1 MSLEIK
7 VIVADITTRS
17 VDAIVNA
24 ANSRLISGGG
34 VCGAIHRAAGGFELE
49 SEAQTRY
56 PEGCPTGSAVAT
68 SAYKLPAKH
77 VIHAVGPVWHGGD
90 EGEPDLLASA
100 YRTSLLLADEL
111 KCESIAFPN
120 ISTGIYGYPIDLAAE
135 VVADTLARVKDEL
148 VNVKL
153 IELCAFDED
162 AAKLYRAAL
171 REQGILE
178 V

>member
-1 MSLEIK
+1 MAAKITVL
-7 VIVADITTRS
+7 VADITTRR

-56 PEGCPTGSAVAT
+56 PEGCPTGQAVET
-68 SAYKLPAKH
+68 SAYNLPAKY
-77 VIHAVGPVWHGGD
+77 VIHTVGPIWYGGED
-90 EGEPDLLASA
+90 GEPELLASA
-100 YRTSLLLADEL
+100 YRSSLLLAENL

-120 ISTGIYGYPIDLAAE
+120 ISTGIYGYPIDLAAL
-135 VVADTLARVKDEL
+135 VVADILANAKDEL
-148 VNVKL
+148 ANIKL
-153 IELCAFDED
+153 IELCAFDGD
-162 AAKLYRAAL
+162 AAELYRAAL
-171 REQGILE
+171 IERGILG

>member
-56 PEGCPTGSAVAT
+56 PEGCPTGFAVAT
-68 SAYKLPAKH
+68 GAYKLPAKH
-77 VIHAVGPVWHGGD
+77 VIHAVGPIWHGGED
-90 EGEPDLLASA
+90 GEPELLASA
-100 YRTSLLLADEL
+100 YRSSLLLADEL
-111 KCESIAFPN
+111 KCESLAFPN
-120 ISTGIYGYPIDLAAE
+120 ISTGIYGYPIDLAAV
-135 VVADTLARVKDEL
+135 VVADTLAKVKDEL
-148 VNVKL
+148 VNIKL
-153 IELCAFDED
+153 IELCAFDKD
-162 AAKLYRAAL
+162 AAELYRAAL
-171 REQGILE
+171 VERGILG